1 MQNETQESKDGLR
14 SFIVLMDKNKDTQWL
29 EDGKF
34 VGNPLVFQ
42 KPKQAIGI
50 HEAIAV
56 LTGLEYVSD
65 YTATHDGSY
74 AIYNVDGMCR
84 NGALLQQ
91 RRTQVVIKY
100 K

>member
-1 MQNETQESKDGLR
+1 MQDSENQIR

-42 KPKQAIGI
+42 KPKSKVSLIDAL
-50 HEAIAV
+50 AV
-56 LTGLEYVSD
+56 LTGSEYVND
-65 YTATHDGSY
+65 YTATHDCLSSVY
-74 AIYNVDGMCR
+74 KVDGI
-84 NGALLQQ
+84 
-91 RRTQVVIKY
+91 RRSGESMKQHQVRVIIQY

>member
-1 MQNETQESKDGLR
+1 MQEENSSIR

-42 KPKQAIGI
+42 KPKQAVTNMD
-50 HEAIAV
+50 ALAA

-65 YTATHDGSY
+65 FVVTHNGDY
-74 AIYNVDGMCR
+74 VTYDVTGMHR
-84 NGALLQQ
+84 NGLSLQA
-91 RRTQVVIKY
+91 RRMRVAVYFK
-100 K
+100 